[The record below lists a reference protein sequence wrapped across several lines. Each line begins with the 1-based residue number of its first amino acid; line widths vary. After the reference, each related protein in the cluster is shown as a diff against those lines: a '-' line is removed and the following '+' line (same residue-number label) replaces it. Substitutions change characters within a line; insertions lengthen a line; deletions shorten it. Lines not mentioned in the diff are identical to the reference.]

1 MPANQ
6 PPIDLNRKAYI
17 RSWERKAPPDYDEVS
32 YCFGE
37 SAKDA
42 TAWEDRESAEEIAAS
57 LNAGGVT
64 VPSLHGDTHTLRNFT
79 VEEFSDK
86 FVIFCSGPFDHTQ
99 CGTSH
104 PNVEK

>member
-1 MPANQ
+1 MPTKE
-6 PPIDLNRKAYI
+6 PTIDLDRKAYI
-17 RSWERKAPPDYDEVS
+17 CSWERKAPPDYDEVS
-32 YCFGE
+32 YCFGA
-37 SAKDA
+37 SAKEA

-57 LNAGGVT
+57 LNTGGVT
-64 VPSLHGDTHTLRNFT
+64 VPSLHGGTHILRNFA

-104 PNVEK
+104 PTVNE